1 MTNPPNIFDA
11 ALRRALSGLGVAIDD
26 EQVARLRA
34 HFDAMVETNRT
45 MNLTRITDPA
55 EAAVRH
61 YADSLAL
68 LAWARDRGVTVGFV
82 LDVGTGA
89 GFPAIP
95 LAVMRPGWSVTAI
108 DGSGKKIEFVER
120 VGKTIGLTN
129 LHAVHEHSSQWRTS
143 ERFDVVLFRALAA
156 FPKAIDRTASFV
168 APDGRLVAYRTD
180 RDDPASFQAAVEA
193 AARAQLTLDEPYA
206 YELPADEG
214 DTSGDGDA
222 ASGERESGSEGTKI
236 AALGASVTLSRRLVI
251 FRRSG

>member
-1 MTNPPNIFDA
+1 MTDPPNIFDA
-11 ALRRALSGLGVAIDD
+11 ALHCALSGLRVAIDD

-68 LAWARDRGVTVGFV
+68 LAWVRDRGVAVGSV

-95 LAVMRPGWSVTAI
+95 LAVLRPDWSVTAI

-129 LHAVHEHSSQWRTS
+129 LRPVQAHSSQWRTS
-143 ERFDVVLFRALAA
+143 ERFDLVLFRALAV
-156 FPKAIDRTASFV
+156 FPRAIERTASFV
-168 APDGRLVAYRTD
+168 APNGRLVAYRTD
-180 RDDPASFQAAVEA
+180 RDDPAEFEAAVDV
-193 AARAQLTLDEPYA
+193 AARAQLAIDEPYS
-206 YELPADEG
+206 YELPAGETVSGREG
-214 DTSGDGDA
+214 DAGN
-222 ASGERESGSEGTKI
+222 GERDAVREGTKNV
-236 AALGASVTLSRRLVI
+236 APGASATLSRRLVV